1 MGSPRSKAVELK
13 SHVVRIAPNSNLP
26 FRGLGLVKLRK
37 PELSQKR
44 EPSGAPIFSPAEMRH
59 NFAIWALETDTV
71 SKRRLHLYYCLRCK
85 WTFRVDDRWT
95 VVTVTPLDTN
105 GSPIQTSEA
114 AQRLATFGLGP
125 CSAFS
130 RLTANPRLTQEA
142 ARLET
147 FRGRLAALISAGRRA
162 WKARVWRHRQG
173 KLISSDQNRRS
184 AWK

>member
-1 MGSPRSKAVELK
+1 MQLK
-13 SHVVRIAPNSNLP
+13 SHVVRPAADSNLP
-26 FRGLGLVKLRK
+26 FRSLALVKHHK

-44 EPSGAPIFSPAEMRH
+44 APSGAPIFSPAEMRH
-59 NFAIWALETDTV
+59 NFAIWALETDAV

-114 AQRLATFGLGP
+114 AERLATFGLGP
-125 CSAFS
+125 CPAFG
-130 RLTANPRLTQEA
+130 RLTANPRLTQEVTG
-142 ARLET
+142 LET
-147 FRGRLAALISAGRRA
+147 FRGRLASLISAGRRA